1 MIRRPI
7 CAMQLSVRLHGLC
20 AKSFLPECLYHI
32 NRHKTTASILPENET
47 SSAMTRSQWICLL
60 FSTCLG
66 ICLFPAWLRAQGT
79 ATIEGVV
86 RDAQGEPIIG
96 ATLTLVNVKTGASQ
110 GAVSSVNGAFRFV
123 SLSTAG
129 SYALQAQA
137 AGFGKA
143 AVTDIVLRADERR
156 FITLALKAFAS
167 DEVTVTA
174 ARAPQINRSNGEV
187 SSFVSEFQI
196 QTIPTDARKI
206 SNQLYFLPGAAP
218 ATGYFPEAP
227 NVSING
233 QNSLYTNYLI
243 DGFDNNERFLGGQKF
258 DAPIGIAQNVAVLT
272 NSYSAEFGRTANG
285 IVNITTKSG
294 TNDFKGEVF
303 YYSRPGAALDAPNA
317 FSPLD
322 ANGNPI
328 RNGFSRHQGGL
339 SLSGAIAPNQTFFFF
354 NAELTQDGV
363 DQIIRTPATN
373 AVVRARN
380 ESYLFT
386 GKIDHAWSAAHHT
399 SLRANLGIVA
409 LDNAGGGAVQPSAG
423 SLQDR
428 NALLLAAKHT
438 WLLSPTLFSETRAQY
453 SQFNWNYARPKE
465 GAQAQVTL
473 FSDTLEGGFGRNELL
488 GIVGHPGFT
497 FDQLEQTWQ
506 IASALTAVLDK
517 HTIRSGVDILFSSHR
532 LFGGG
537 NPSGNYV
544 VRLRSDATLSGNR
557 STLLLADIP
566 RDVEVLSY
574 SVEARPESF
583 GAAQLLLAAFIEDSY
598 KISPRLTLN
607 VGLRW
612 DFDNL
617 SKAGGNAYD
626 WNNFAPRLSF
636 NWLLTDDGLTALR
649 GGYGIFYERI
659 LYAIHSDALQ
669 FSSRSP
675 AFLQQLRILQA
686 RGIIPASADLNALT
700 FDGNVTA
707 TFIGRDAPP
716 FLQGRPAADLRA
728 NLDALPARELRI
740 QNPNGLQNPFS
751 HQLSLGVQRQLTDD
765 LALSLDGVLLFGH
778 NLVRL
783 RDLNAPTPY
792 ASTPF
797 AATASP
803 RPLADADAS
812 RPAGVAVGGARQIT
826 VSETEGRSEYY
837 GITLNLKKAFSQNY
851 AFNLA
856 YTLSWNLNNTDDIN
870 FRAMDANE
878 FQNEWGFAVN
888 DRRHV
893 VALTGAYRLEF
904 GTTLSLNLLL
914 QSGQPMNRTVA
925 LSNAVAP
932 PGVSAPQDY
941 AGFYGHGP
949 QFGDG
954 FAGNL
959 DRFPGVP
966 RNGERL
972 PGFAQLDLSA
982 SHLFSFGSVGLELR
996 ADVFNV
1002 LNAINYSG
1010 YFANATQ
1017 TNRAQVGRPGD
1028 PIQFRSAGIPTQY
1041 QFSTRLTF

>member
-1 MIRRPI
+1 MKN
-7 CAMQLSVRLHGLC
+7 LTLL
-20 AKSFLPECLYHI
+20 
-32 NRHKTTASILPENET
+32 SILIALLCP
-47 SSAMTRSQWICLL
+47 SSLY
-60 FSTCLG
+60 
-66 ICLFPAWLRAQGT
+66 AQGT
-79 ATIEGVV
+79 ATIEGIV
-86 RDAQGEPIIG
+86 RDTQGEALVG
-96 ATLTLVNVKTGASQ
+96 ATLTLTNVKTGATQST
-110 GAVSSVNGAFRFV
+110 VSSVDGTFRFV

-129 SYALQAQA
+129 SYTLQAQA
-137 AGFGKA
+137 SGFRKA
-143 AVTDIVLRADERR
+143 VVTDIVLRADERR
-156 FITLALKAFAS
+156 FITLDLKAYAS
-167 DEVTVTA
+167 DEVTVA
-174 ARAPQINRSNGEV
+174 AERAPQINRSNGEV

-196 QTIPTDARKI
+196 QTIPTDGRKV
-206 SNQLYFLPGAAP
+206 SNQLYFLPGVAP

-233 QNSLYTNYLI
+233 QNSLYANYLI

-258 DAPIGIAQNVAVLT
+258 DTPIGIAQNVAVLT

-322 ANGNPI
+322 DNGNPI
-328 RNGFSRHQGGL
+328 RNGFNRNQGGL
-339 SLSGAIAPNQTFFFF
+339 SLSGPIVPNQTFFFF

-386 GKIDHAWSAAHHT
+386 GKIDHTWSPKHYT
-399 SLRANLGIVA
+399 SLRANVGLVA
-409 LDNAGGGAVQPSAG
+409 LDNPGGGAVQPSAG
-423 SLQDR
+423 SIQDR
-428 NALLLAAKHT
+428 NALLIAAKHT
-438 WLLSPTLFSETRAQY
+438 WLLSSNLFSETRAQY
-453 SQFNWNYARPKE
+453 SQFYWNYGRPKE
-465 GAQAQVTL
+465 GAQPQVTV
-473 FSDTLEGGFGRNELL
+473 FSDTLDGGFGRNELL

-497 FDQLEQTWQ
+497 FDQFEQTWQ
-506 IASALTAVLDK
+506 VASTLTAALDQ
-517 HTIRSGVDILFSSHR
+517 HTLRAGIDILTSSHR

-544 VRLRSDATLSGNR
+544 VRLRNDAAFAANR
-557 STLLLADIP
+557 SSFSLSDIP
-566 RDVEVLSY
+566 RNVDVLSY
-574 SVEARPESF
+574 SVEVRPESF
-583 GAAQLLLAAFIEDSY
+583 GATQFLFAAFVEDSY
-598 KISPRLTLN
+598 KVSPRLTLN
-607 VGLRW
+607 LGLRW

-617 SKAGGNAYD
+617 SKAGSNTYD
-626 WNNFAPRLSF
+626 WNNLAPRLSF
-636 NWLLTDDGLTALR
+636 NWLLTEDGLTVLR

-659 LYAIHSDALQ
+659 LYAIQSDALQ

-675 AFLQQLRILQA
+675 AFLQQLRVLQQ
-686 RGIIPASADLNALT
+686 RGIIPADADLDRLT

-707 TFIGRDAPP
+707 TFIGPDAPP
-716 FLQGRPAADLRA
+716 FLQGRTSDDLRR
-728 NLDALPARELRI
+728 NIESLPARELRI

-751 HQLSLGVQRQLTDD
+751 HQLSLGLQRQLTDD
-765 LALSLDGVLLFGH
+765 LALSVDAVLLLGF

-797 AATASP
+797 AATSSP
-803 RPLADADAS
+803 RPVADADAS
-812 RPAGVAVGGARQIT
+812 RPAGVVAGGARQIT
-826 VSETEGRSEYY
+826 MSETEGRSEYY

-893 VALTGAYRLEF
+893 LALTGAYRFEF
-904 GTTLSLNLLL
+904 GTTISLNLLL
-914 QSGQPMNRTVA
+914 QSGQPINRTVA

-932 PGVSAPQDY
+932 PGVSNPQDY

-949 QFGDG
+949 QYGDG

-959 DRFPGVP
+959 DRFPGVA
-966 RNGERL
+966 RNAERL

-982 SHLFSFGSVGLELR
+982 SHFLSFGNFGLELR
-996 ADVFNV
+996 ADIFNV
-1002 LNAINYSG
+1002 FNAINYSG